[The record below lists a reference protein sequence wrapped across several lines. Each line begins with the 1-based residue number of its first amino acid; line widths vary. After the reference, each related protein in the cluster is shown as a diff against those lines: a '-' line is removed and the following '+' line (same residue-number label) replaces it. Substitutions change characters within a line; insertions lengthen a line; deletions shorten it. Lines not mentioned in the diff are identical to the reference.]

1 MTIQFD
7 SNLQLF
13 SISTKSSSY
22 VFGLNDKGI
31 LQHLY
36 WGAPVHAADCAPLM
50 GSRSHSSF
58 DAALDREAEE
68 YAFWGGLSYMEPTL
82 KVRLHD
88 GVRDLRLRYDGYRI
102 ENAGNKETLTIM
114 LKDETYPIEARLT
127 YAVVAGM
134 DLIERSVV
142 IVNTGSHDVV
152 LESAQSAA
160 WTMPLLEDY
169 RLTHVTGKWAGEF
182 QLRETALSEGKKV
195 LESRRGFTDGH
206 ANPWFAIDNG
216 RATEES
222 GEVWFGALAWSGN
235 WKIVAEKTA
244 FDLVRV
250 TGGINDFDS
259 EWTLAPGESFETPTF
274 VGGYVSG
281 GFGSMSRLL
290 HRNQY
295 EALAPGR
302 ALRKVLYNSWEATY
316 FDVNVQDQTALAE
329 RAAKLGV
336 ELFVIDDGWFG
347 QRNHDRA
354 GLGDWTVN
362 PEKFP
367 SGLGE
372 LIDKVRGLGME
383 FGIWVEPEAV
393 NPDSELYRQH
403 PDWVYHFPTRSRT
416 ELRNQLVLNI
426 SMPEVKSYII
436 GFMTDLLERHDISFV
451 KWDMNRTITEPG
463 MSNHPLNRQKELWVR
478 HVRSLYEIW
487 SELRERFPHVAFETC
502 AGGGSRIDFGML
514 RYADQ
519 AWPSDNTDAFDR
531 LSIQE
536 GFSYVYAPKF
546 MTCWVTEEISG
557 MNKRVT
563 SIPYRFHSAMTGTLG
578 IGANLNH
585 WSEEQL
591 TEAAALVAQYKT
603 VRPLVQEGRQYR
615 LSMLK
620 HKGVEA
626 VQYVGAGGSG
636 EEESVLLAFL
646 HSQKFGDRLPR
657 LLLQG
662 LNPDK
667 NYTID
672 GIEGAHSGRALM
684 RIGIELPLRGDF
696 DSLMYHIREQK

>member
-1 MTIQFD
+1 M
-7 SNLQLF
+7 
-13 SISTKSSSY
+13 
-22 VFGLNDKGI
+22 FGLNDKGI

-36 WGAPVHAADCAPLM
+36 WGAPVQAADCAPLM

-68 YAFWGGLSYMEPTL
+68 YAFWGGLSYMEPSL

-88 GVRDLRLRYDGYRI
+88 GVRDLRLVYDGYRI
-102 ENAGNKETLTIM
+102 DGAEGKEMLTIT

-127 YAVVAGM
+127 YTVVPDL

-142 IVNTGSHDVV
+142 IANTGGHDIV

-160 WTMPLLEDY
+160 WTMPVLEDY

-182 QLRETALSEGKKV
+182 QLRETVLSEGKKV

-206 ANPWFAIDNG
+206 ANPWFAIDDG

-222 GEVWFGALAWSGN
+222 GQVWFGALAWSGN

-259 EWTLAPGESFETPTF
+259 EWTLAPGETFETPTF
-274 VGGYVSG
+274 IGGYTSG
-281 GFGSMSRLL
+281 GFGSMSRQL
-290 HRNQY
+290 HQY
-295 EALAPGR
+295 QYDVVAPDRG
-302 ALRKVLYNSWEATY
+302 LRKVLYNSWEATY

-367 SGLGE
+367 NGLGE

-393 NPDSELYRQH
+393 NPDSDLYRQH

-436 GFMTDLLERHDISFV
+436 DFMSKLLDRHNISFV

-463 MSNHPLNRQKELWVR
+463 MQNHPLNRQKELWVR

-487 SELRERFPHVAFETC
+487 SELREKFPHVAFETC

-536 GFSYVYAPKF
+536 GFSYVYAPKL

-591 TEAAALVAQYKT
+591 AEAASLVSQYKA
-603 VRPLVQEGRQYR
+603 VRPLVQAGRQYR

-626 VQYVGAGGSG
+626 VQYVGVGVSG
-636 EEESVLLAFL
+636 EEESVLFAFL
-646 HSQKFGDRLPR
+646 HSQKLGDRSPR

-667 NYTID
+667 QYSIEGID
-672 GIEGAHSGRALM
+672 GEHSGRALM
-684 RIGIELPLRGDF
+684 RIGVELPLKGDF
-696 DSLMYHIREQK
+696 DSLMYHIREVQ